1 MNFKHL
7 VLALTTAG
15 LLTAGAA
22 RAQPEHGDWHHGG
35 LEMLR
40 GVDLTDAQ
48 KTQIHQIAQA
58 TWAQMKPVT
67 QQMRTVHEQIIGDL
81 LGSANVTQEQ
91 LAPLVQQEE
100 QLRAQVDAARLST
113 ALQIRG
119 VLTPA
124 QLAKAATV
132 HQQLSAL
139 HEQEQS
145 VINSGDTP

>member
-22 RAQPEHGDWHHGG
+22 RAQPEHEGWHHGG
-35 LEMLR
+35 MELLR

-48 KTQIHQIAQA
+48 KTQIHQIVQA
-58 TWAQMKPVT
+58 TWAQMKPVA

-81 LGSANVTQEQ
+81 LGSASVTQEQ
-91 LAPLVQQEE
+91 LTPLVQQEE
-100 QLRAQVDAARLST
+100 QLRAQVDAAKLSS

-119 VLTPA
+119 VLTQA

-145 VINSGDTP
+145 VINNGETP